1 MVMIVWVWAGRQLKG
16 DVKCFIVEV
25 PGISLLCQ
33 MKGFSESSIASK
45 SNLSVSWHLLTHKKC
60 LYSYVAV
67 TFMSRQFLGGRLTW
81 ICCLSFF
88 LDEGA
93 PFQAH

>member
-45 SNLSVSWHLLTHKKC
+45 SNLSVSWHLLPHKKMFIFVC
-60 LYSYVAV
+60 GCYLRAQAISGSK
-67 TFMSRQFLGGRLTW
+67 TNMDLLF
-81 ICCLSFF
+81 IFF